1 MTRIRRSS
9 SRYHQAAGGVLRSAL
24 ITLGVILGALGFV
37 CLVYLPPQKLEDAL
51 LAIGIDL
58 LGASPELAVT
68 ERTLRFDG
76 MITAG
81 SADKFAA
88 LVEKHPEVDQV
99 SLSSLGGRIDEAVK
113 IASLIK
119 QRSLSTV
126 AVGECSSACTIIFL
140 ASKVRMF
147 GVDAALGFH
156 SPSGG
161 GAGDVVVNGTS
172 LETRLAYVDAGLSEP
187 FADKAFGTPSN
198 SMWYPIDYVL
208 IREGA
213 VNLFTKARVR
223 QDHESTIRS
232 FNETRP
238 LKIDEFMSLV
248 SAKSVGSSLTYTYV
262 ISLRQDEIDWA
273 AMSKEGAANAYEF
286 ICGDAVSNIMV
297 KSGATYSYRYLDK
310 NGQNVG
316 IVQIDKCHSGSW

>member
-1 MTRIRRSS
+1 M
-9 SRYHQAAGGVLRSAL
+9 RSAVT
-24 ITLGVILGALGFV
+24 TLGVILGALGFV
-37 CLVYLPPQKLEDAL
+37 CLVYLPPPMLEDAL
-51 LAIGIDL
+51 LDIGIDP
-58 LGASPELAVT
+58 LGASPELTVK

-88 LVEKHPEVDQV
+88 LVNKHPEVDQV
-99 SLSSLGGRIDEAVK
+99 SLSSLGGRIDEAVQ
-113 IASLIK
+113 IASFIK
-119 QRSLSTV
+119 LRNLSTV

-172 LETRLAYVDAGLSEP
+172 LETRLAYVDAGISEP

-223 QDHESTIRS
+223 QDQESTIRS
-232 FNETRP
+232 FNETKP
-238 LKIDEFMSLV
+238 LKINEFMSLV
-248 SAKSVGSSLTYTYV
+248 SAKRVGSSLTYTYV
-262 ISLRQDEIDWA
+262 ISLREDEIDWA
-273 AMSKEGAANAYEF
+273 SMSKQAAYDADEL
-286 ICGDAVSNIMV
+286 ICGDAVSNLMV
-297 KSGATYSYRYLDK
+297 KSGATYSYLYLDK
-310 NGQNVG
+310 NSQKVG
-316 IVQIDKCHSGSW
+316 IVRVDKCHSGSW